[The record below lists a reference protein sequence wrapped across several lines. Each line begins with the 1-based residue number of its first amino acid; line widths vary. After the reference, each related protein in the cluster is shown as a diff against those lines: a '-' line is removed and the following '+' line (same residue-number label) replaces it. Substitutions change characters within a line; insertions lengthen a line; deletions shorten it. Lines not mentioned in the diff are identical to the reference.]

1 MVRLSKFLVFLLCKK
16 QEEQKMAEIY
26 SSYFQQGIFFTPP
39 KNSILGVVI
48 HNDAGGNTARQ
59 YDGFLTN
66 RVNNGTLAN
75 GFAAYYVDRND
86 IYVFQPSNRQEWHTA
101 NVYGNANFIGF
112 EVCQSMTASDEDF
125 LANEDATL
133 LLAAQVLQSYGLPI
147 NSDTVKLH
155 HEFSATAC
163 PHRSMELH
171 ANGGAYNGAGTEAC
185 RNYFIN
191 RMKQLLKGE
200 AETPAVV
207 EKSILD
213 EDVELPKRDEPYY
226 EAEVSVDY
234 YLESQPTE
242 ASEDKEFV
250 AAGTRVRVY
259 EKKDGWSRVNYKDS
273 DQWIEDKYLI
283 EAVEL

>member
-1 MVRLSKFLVFLLCKK
+1 
-16 QEEQKMAEIY
+16 MAEIY

-39 KNSILGVVI
+39 KNAILGVVI
-48 HNDAGGNTARQ
+48 HNDAGGNTASQ
-59 YDGFLTN
+59 YDGFLTD
-66 RVNNGTLAN
+66 RVNNGTLSN

-86 IYVFQPSNRQEWHTA
+86 VYVFQPTNRQEWHTA
-101 NVYGNANFIGF
+101 NAYGNANFIGI

-125 LANEDATL
+125 LANEDAAL
-133 LLAAQVLQSYGLPI
+133 LLAAEMLDSYGLPI

-163 PHRSMELH
+163 PHRSMKLH

-185 RNYFIN
+185 RNYFID
-191 RMKQLLKGE
+191 RMKKLYSGE
-200 AETPAVV
+200 IKVGENTNVAEVV

-213 EDVELPKRDEPYY
+213 EDVTLEKSDTPYY
-226 EAEVSVDY
+226 EATVSIDY
-234 YLESQPTE
+234 YLESQPDL

-273 DQWIEDKYLI
+273 DQWIEDKYLT
-283 EAVEL
+283 EVE